1 MADFLLIHGAGHGAW
16 VWDGVKGILEDNLR
30 KQSSLYHTRYSAGKV
45 LAPDL
50 PGHGENFYQDNPIK
64 ITFEACIEALLRT
77 VDINKLRYPIIGAH
91 SLSGLIALEL
101 ARRLVIRGNPPS
113 AIVLVGA
120 VVPDIFRNVME
131 MLPPPTRIA
140 LAVLRLMPGTPPESV
155 KLHRELGLK
164 LLCNDMRYAEASSQ
178 VLGRLRP
185 IPLKPWDALPNPE
198 ALEPPCP
205 VTYMLLKRDWF
216 ISSASQRNMASHIK
230 HAKLIELNR
239 GHEAPITTP
248 QSVALAL
255 LDYAETNE
263 T

>member
-1 MADFLLIHGAGHGAW
+1 MADFLLIHGAGHAAW
-16 VWDGVKGILEDNLR
+16 VWDSVKGILEDNLR

-50 PGHGENFYQDNPIK
+50 PGHGETFYRDNPK
-64 ITFEACIEALLRT
+64 NITFETCIEKLLGT
-77 VDINKLRYPIIGAH
+77 IETNNLKYPIIGAH
-91 SLSGLIALEL
+91 SLSGLMALEV
-101 ARRLVIRGNPPS
+101 ARRLVIKGNPPS
-113 AIVLVGA
+113 AIVFVGA
-120 VVPDIFRNVME
+120 VVPDRFRNVME

-140 LAVLRLMPGTPPESV
+140 LAILRLMPGTPPESV
-155 KLHRELGLK
+155 RLHRELGLK
-164 LLCNDMRYAEASSQ
+164 LLCSDMRYAEASSKI
-178 VLGRLRP
+178 LGRLRP

-216 ISSASQRNMASHIK
+216 ISSSSQRNMASHLK
-230 HAKLIELNR
+230 NAKLIELNC

-248 QSVALAL
+248 QSVACAL
-255 LDYAETNE
+255 LDYAGTNE